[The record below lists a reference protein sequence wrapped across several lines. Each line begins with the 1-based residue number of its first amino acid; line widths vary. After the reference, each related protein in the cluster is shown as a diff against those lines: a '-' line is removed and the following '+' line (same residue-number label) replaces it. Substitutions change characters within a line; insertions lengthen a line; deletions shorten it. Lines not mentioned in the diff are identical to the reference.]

1 MRPIDADA
9 LKLDLS
15 RFYDSEVTARE
26 LIDEQPTIGD
36 DLISRQAALDA
47 LTGVA
52 WFTVSAE
59 QDVEYPY
66 SASSD
71 VTAINIH
78 MDTES
83 VKRAI
88 EAVPAAFDKDN
99 VVRSKKPISK
109 SPAPDDPFCSVI
121 IAAVRYCLGRRTYMP
136 DLVTRWIM
144 ASVPELPAGTAK
156 IMLRDIEERR
166 ETGRRLGREM
176 LGDPCDVRTW
186 EAFESWLKERV
197 NDA

>member
-15 RFYDSEVTARE
+15 RFYDGEVTAKE
-26 LIDEQPTIGD
+26 LIDEQPTIGG

-47 LTGVA
+47 LAGVE

-59 QDVEYPY
+59 RDVESPY

-78 MDTES
+78 MDTDT

-99 VVRSKKPISK
+99 VVRSKNPIRK
-109 SPAPDDPFCSVI
+109 SLAPDDPFCMVI
-121 IAAVRYCLGRRTYMP
+121 ISAVRYCLGRRTYMP
-136 DLVTRWIM
+136 DTVTRWIM
-144 ASVPELPAGTAK
+144 ASVPQLPAEIAK
-156 IMLRDIEERR
+156 ILLRDINDQRR
-166 ETGRRLGREM
+166 QYG
-176 LGDPCDVRTW
+176 LGDDCDVRTW
-186 EAFESWLKERV
+186 ETFESWLQGRLCE
-197 NDA
+197 